1 MTDVLATRRISPTCV
16 EIPIQGGMRVPGR
29 VFASPALLETQKA
42 DEAVRQVANVACL
55 PGIVKYA
62 MAMPDFHWGYGFPI
76 GGVAAMDVETGVI
89 SPGGVGFDINCGV
102 RIVSTR
108 LTLDEVKPRVRDLV
122 KAIYRDVPSGVGSGG
137 AIPRLKREE
146 LEDLVA
152 RGAPW
157 AVERGFG
164 RAEDLAAI
172 EDGGVFP
179 GADLSRVGERALKRG
194 ADQVGTLGSGNHF
207 LEIDVVEEIYRPD
220 LAARMGLEKD
230 RIAIGIHTGSRG
242 FGYQV
247 CEDYTRSMQQAVR
260 RYGIELPD
268 RQLACA
274 PVRSPEGQA
283 YLGAMA
289 CAANYAWVNR
299 QVIMALAER
308 ALAKA
313 LGRGAEDLGM
323 RLVYDVCHNIAK
335 LEEHDVDGSRRSLC
349 VHRKGATRAFGPGHP
364 AVPEAWRDAGQPVL
378 IPGDMGR
385 CSYVLVGT
393 EGAMRETFGSA
404 CHGAGRV
411 ASRSAMLQSRRH
423 ANPFK
428 EMEERYGVF
437 VMAPGAA
444 SAIEELPD
452 AYKDVSEVVDTC
464 EAAGLCRKVAR
475 LRPLGVMKG

>member
-1 MTDVLATRRISPTCV
+1 MTADLRFHRISPTCV
-16 EIPIQGGMRVPGR
+16 EIPPQGGMRVPGR
-29 VFASPALLETQKA
+29 VYASETLLQTQKA
-42 DEAVRQVANVACL
+42 DEAVRQIAHVAHL
-55 PGIVKYA
+55 PGVVKYA
-62 MAMPDFHWGYGFPI
+62 LAMPDFHWGYGFPI
-76 GGVAAMDVETGVI
+76 GGVAAMDLEQGVV
-89 SPGGVGFDINCGV
+89 SPGGVGFDINCGI
-102 RIVSTR
+102 RIVSTGLVR
-108 LTLDEVKPRVRDLV
+108 DEVRPRIRDV
-122 KAIYRDVPSGVGSGG
+122 IRAICRDVPSGVGSGG
-137 AIPRLKREE
+137 AIPKLKREE
-146 LEDLVA
+146 LEDLVV

-157 AVERGFG
+157 AVARGFG
-164 RAEDLAAI
+164 CEADLAAI

-179 GADLSRVGERALKRG
+179 GADPSRVSERALKRG

-207 LEIDVVEEIYRPD
+207 LEIDVVDEVYLPD
-220 LAARMGLEKD
+220 VAARMGLEQG
-230 RIAIGIHTGSRG
+230 RVAIGIHSGSRG

-247 CEDYTRSMQQAVR
+247 CEDFTRSMQQAAR
-260 RYGIELPD
+260 AYGIDLPD

-274 PVRSPEGQA
+274 PVQSPEGQA

-299 QVIMALAER
+299 QVLMALAGR

-313 LGRGAEDLGM
+313 LGRAEKDLGL

-335 LEEHDVDGSRRSLC
+335 IETHMADGAPRALC

-364 AVPEAWRDAGQPVL
+364 AVPEVWRDVGQPVL

-385 CSYVLVGT
+385 CSYVLVGA

-411 ASRSAMLQSRRH
+411 ASRSAMLQSRRR
-423 ANPFK
+423 ANPFR

-437 VMAPGAA
+437 VVAPGAA
-444 SAIEELPD
+444 GAIEELPD

-464 EAAGLCRKVAR
+464 EAAGLARKVAR